1 MVQAMDTLILAH
13 LDGCRAAAPEPT
25 QRPFDELGIIDLE
38 LVDLD
43 EAAASCAPLGGLRST
58 HAQPAVAAHGVMR
71 GGGGYPWVPAGA
83 VESACAR
90 TRPAP
95 AVPHKTGCRRR
106 DLHRAAKR
114 ISVAHADSQRS
125 SLVLRG
131 AKIIGKGAHS
141 TVYKCKQRS
150 GDGSYIAVKCFLSP
164 GDREAATSPKAQA
177 EFSNAKSLFVHVNLV
192 RVLALDLAGGCLA
205 MEFVDGGSLEDALAR
220 AGPMSEGRAT
230 RALAH
235 VLEGLA
241 ILHAHGCPHRDV
253 KPANI
258 VVDTCTDT
266 FKLCDWIG
274 SEAEEASLALG
285 KPVGTPLFMAP
296 EVAGCPHRHCI
307 SSDTWALGCTILNLI
322 TGRLPWEGADA
333 HGRTNEFMALWL
345 TSQGHAPPYDTH
357 AMSPALSSFVALCFE
372 PSTLLRP
379 CAAELRG
386 HDLFCRPC

>member
-1 MVQAMDTLILAH
+1 MVVIKGLVGAAQH
-13 LDGCRAAAPEPT
+13 NGKRAT
-25 QRPFDELGIIDLE
+25 VLTFMKD
-38 LVDLD
+38 
-43 EAAASCAPLGGLRST
+43 
-58 HAQPAVAAHGVMR
+58 
-71 GGGGYPWVPAGA
+71 
-83 VESACAR
+83 
-90 TRPAP
+90 
-95 AVPHKTGCRRR
+95 RRR
-106 DLHRAAKR
+106 F
-114 ISVAHADSQRS
+114 
-125 SLVLRG
+125 VLRLE
-131 AKIIGKGAHS
+131 S
-141 TVYKCKQRS
+141 EVEC
-150 GDGSYIAVKCFLSP
+150 
-164 GDREAATSPKAQA
+164 QA
-177 EFSNAKSLFVHVNLV
+177 GQTLN
-192 RVLALDLAGGCLA
+192 
-205 MEFVDGGSLEDALAR
+205 
-220 AGPMSEGRAT
+220 
-230 RALAH
+230 
-235 VLEGLA
+235 
-241 ILHAHGCPHRDV
+241 V